1 VAGGI
6 SFGVLGPL
14 QVVAAGRELS
24 IRSAKQRALLAA
36 LLLARGS
43 VVSVAALVDALW
55 GPAPPAS
62 ADHLVQV
69 YVSELRAQLRALGLD
84 ERLATDAPGYRF
96 ALHEGELDAERFEA
110 LVSVA
115 DTPAA
120 ALAEALELC
129 RGDVLADV
137 RLEGDAAHAVKRLT
151 ELCLSARERLLER
164 ELEAE
169 GGTRLIAELERLA
182 AAHPYRERLA
192 WLLMLA
198 LYRTGR
204 QADALAVY
212 RTARA
217 RLVEEL
223 GVEPGRA
230 LRDLESAI
238 LRQDP
243 ALDHELA
250 PEPGA
255 EAASISRRRWY
266 LLAAAAAAVVAAVT
280 VPLLVLN
287 AGASASVHVG
297 TGSVAILDERSG
309 HVIASRKV
317 GDSPAELV
325 GVGQALAVAD
335 SEDRTLELVN
345 PKTLALERSI
355 GLPDSPRSIAVTG
368 STVWIGYAYT
378 GRIGWYDV
386 RSGFLSQEYRPT
398 AHAQG
403 LVAIA
408 PTPSRVWV
416 STRDGGLVGLSPTS
430 LRVLSASGAGPFT
443 SLTVAGRWLWGIGFF
458 SSEVFRVNLASGRL
472 REKTPLTGQAEAITA
487 DAHAVWVTTSAPAR
501 LYRLD
506 PSNGQVSW
514 FVPLGADPSGIV
526 IGTHV
531 IWVASGQMLLR
542 IDPLTRQL
550 SSTIN
555 IGRSINGLVAGA
567 NGRLFV
573 TTG

>member
-1 VAGGI
+1 MR
-6 SFGVLGPL
+6 P
-14 QVVAAGRELS
+14 
-24 IRSAKQRALLAA
+24 AKQRALLAA

-69 YVSELRAQLRALGLD
+69 YVSDLRAHLRALGLD

-110 LVSVA
+110 LVSA
-115 DTPAA
+115 AETPAG

-137 RLEGDAAHAVKRLT
+137 RLEGDAAHEVTRLN
-151 ELCLSARERLLER
+151 ELCLTARERQLEG

-212 RTARA
+212 RAARE

-243 ALDHELA
+243 ALDHE

-255 EAASISRRRWY
+255 GEASISRHRRY
-266 LLAAAAAAVVAAVT
+266 LLAAAVVAAVSGVT
-280 VPLLVLN
+280 VPLVVLN
-287 AGASASVHVG
+287 AGASATSVHVES
-297 TGSVAILDERSG
+297 GSVAIVDERSG
-309 HVIASRKV
+309 HVIASRKI
-317 GDSPAELV
+317 GDSPAALLR
-325 GVGQALAVAD
+325 VGQALAVAD

-345 PKTLALERSI
+345 PKTLALQRSI

-368 STVWIGYAYT
+368 STVWIGYAYR

-408 PTPSRVWV
+408 PTPERVWV
-416 STRDGGLVGLSPTS
+416 SIRSGGLVGLSPTS
-430 LRVLSASGAGPFT
+430 LRALSASGAGPFT
-443 SLTVAGRWLWGIGFF
+443 GLAVAGRSLWGIGFF
-458 SSEVFRVNLASGRL
+458 SGDVSRINLASGRL
-472 REKTPLTGQAEAITA
+472 QEKTPLTGEAEAITA
-487 DAHAVWVTTSAPAR
+487 AGRAVWITTSAPAR

-506 PSNGQVSW
+506 PRSGQVSW
-514 FVPLGADPSGIV
+514 FVPLGADPGGIA
-526 IGTHV
+526 IGSRAV
-531 IWVASGQMLLR
+531 WVASGPMLLR
-542 IDPLTRQL
+542 IDPSKREL
-550 SSTIN
+550 SSTIDV
-555 IGRSINGLVAGA
+555 GRPIAGVTA
-567 NGRLFV
+567 GGSGRLFV
-573 TTG
+573 ATG